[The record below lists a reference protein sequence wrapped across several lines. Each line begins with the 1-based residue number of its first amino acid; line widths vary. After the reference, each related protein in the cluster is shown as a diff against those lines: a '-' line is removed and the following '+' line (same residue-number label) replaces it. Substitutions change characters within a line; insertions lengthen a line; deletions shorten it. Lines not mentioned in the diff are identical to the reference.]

1 MMKSITSARYL
12 CLVVAAIFL
21 TNCSG
26 PKSTQQITQNDD
38 LIEFVFI
45 QANDVYEIS
54 PLQGGKVGGLARV
67 ATVRKELL
75 KENKNTL
82 TVHAGD
88 FLNPSL
94 IGTVKLH
101 GEKIKGK
108 QMIQVMN
115 SVGFDLVTYGNHEF
129 DLDEDEL
136 QARMNES
143 NFEWTSCNTFQ
154 KCGEE
159 TYPFYRMVNGRK
171 HFSPETYT
179 WEIKDADGTSIKV
192 GIFGVCL
199 PVNQKDYVHYD
210 EIFESS
216 RKAVA
221 DLSKTADVVI
231 GLTHLDIKQDIK
243 LARMVSA
250 EVPLIMG
257 GHDHDN
263 MCEQIGQTKIA
274 KADANVKTV
283 YIHRL
288 TYNKK
293 TDECTVKSELKEIN
307 DSILDDPETIAV
319 VNKWSDILLT
329 KVSEIVDEPNSVI
342 YTAEVPLDGRE
353 SSIRHKQ
360 TNLGGLLVK
369 AFCKYADG
377 VDGAI
382 INSGSFR
389 IDDQIFG
396 SVTPIDFF
404 RALPYGG
411 SIIEVELTGAL
422 LKKILDEGEAAKGDG
437 GYLQRHKLELKDD
450 QWIVS
455 GKVLEES
462 KTYTIAMNDFLLAGY
477 DLKFFTRKNPGIL
490 SIKEPDPEDK
500 TDVTRDVRL
509 AVIQMLKEK

>member
-1 MMKSITSARYL
+1 MGTIILLVSCSASKKSQ
-12 CLVVAAIFL
+12 VV
-21 TNCSG
+21 
-26 PKSTQQITQNDD
+26 KQEDD
-38 LIEFVFI
+38 GLIEFVFI
-45 QANDVYEIS
+45 QANDVYEIT

-67 ATVRKELL
+67 ATVRKEVL
-75 KENKNTL
+75 KENENTL
-82 TVHAGD
+82 TVNAGD

-115 SVGFDLVTYGNHEF
+115 AVGFDLVTYGNHEF

-154 KCGEE
+154 KNGE
-159 TYPFYRMVNGRK
+159 TINPFYKMVNGEK
-171 HFSPETYT
+171 HFTPKTYT
-179 WEIKDADGTSIKV
+179 WEITDTDGTSIKV

-199 PVNQKDYVHYD
+199 PVNQRDYVHYD

-216 RKAVA
+216 RKAVSE
-221 DLSKTADVVI
+221 LSKTTDVVI

-250 EVPLIMG
+250 EVPLLMG

-263 MCEQIGQTKIA
+263 MCEQVGDTKIA
-274 KADANVKTV
+274 KADANAKTV

-293 TDECTVKSELKEIN
+293 TDECTLKSELKQIN
-307 DSILDDPETIAV
+307 DSIVDDPETVAI
-319 VNKWSDILLT
+319 VNKWSDILMT
-329 KVSEIVDEPNSVI
+329 KVSEIVDQPNSII
-342 YTAEVPLDGRE
+342 YNAAVPLDGRE

-360 TNLGGLLVK
+360 TNLGGLLVES
-369 AFCKYADG
+369 FCKYTEG

-411 SIIEVELTGAL
+411 SIIEVEMTGTL
-422 LKKILDEGEAAKGDG
+422 LKKVLDEGESAKGDG
-437 GYLQRHKLELKDD
+437 GYLQRHKLDLENDRWL
-450 QWIVS
+450 VS
-455 GKVLEES
+455 GKPLDES
-462 KTYTIAMNDFLLAGY
+462 QNYTIAMNDFLLAGY
-477 DLKFFTRKNPGIL
+477 DLKFFTKKNPGII
-490 SIKEPDPEDK
+490 SIKEPHPEDK
-500 TDVTRDVRL
+500 NDIRRDVRL
-509 AVIQMLKEK
+509 AVIQMLKERRE